1 VVRHYPVAKTQKA
14 ADWSQ
19 LLLIVL
25 VLGIPR
31 AVQSYSTPAATP
43 ARQSPQG
50 QNAPQP
56 TRPAVMTPSAPPVAP
71 GVPAVPG
78 DPGIRGRPV
87 TPGELDPGSMI
98 ASHLTAGTA

>member
-1 VVRHYPVAKTQKA
+1 VRHYPVARTQKA

-31 AVQSYSTPAATP
+31 AVQSYQTQAATP

-50 QNAPQP
+50 QTPPQP
-56 TRPAVMTPSAPPVAP
+56 ARPAVVPPTAPPVAP
-71 GVPAVPG
+71 PFGGATRQ
-78 DPGIRGRPV
+78 DGRPQ
-87 TPGELDPGSMI
+87 TPAELDPGSMI
-98 ASHLTAGTA
+98 VSHLTVGTA